1 MKGRERMKKIIAVI
15 LTLILTFVAV
25 MPAYADN
32 GKVTYS
38 GNSGKFIF
46 ESGNDHSPTDLFP
59 NFKNVMPGDSI
70 TQSITVKN
78 NADDKIKVDIYIRSL
93 GAKEGSEDFLSQM
106 NLRVSIPENNEMGY
120 MFNAAA
126 DQTAGLTDW
135 VLLGTLYS
143 GGEVNLDIIL
153 DVPVELNNEY
163 SSQIGYLDWEF
174 KVEEMPAESGDPEP
188 PPTGVDNDIKT
199 WLFVAAVSFVLFL
212 MLIFLRKK
220 ERKDRVVQD
229 EQ

>member
-1 MKGRERMKKIIAVI
+1 MKKLIAI
-15 LTLILTFVAV
+15 MLTLMLVFAAA

-32 GKVTYS
+32 GTVTYS

-46 ESGNDHSPTDLFP
+46 APGSDHSPTDLFP
-59 NFKNVMPGDSI
+59 DFKSVMPGDTV

-78 NADDKIKVDIYIRSL
+78 NADDKVKVDIYMRSL
-93 GAKEGSEDFLSQM
+93 GAHEESRDFLSQL
-106 NLRVSIPENNEMGY
+106 NLKVRIPENNEMGY

-143 GGEVNLDIIL
+143 GGEVNLEVIL
-153 DVPVELNNEY
+153 DVPVQLSNEY

-174 KVEEMPAESGDPEP
+174 KVEEMPAEPDDPQP
-188 PPTGVDNDIKT
+188 PQTGVDNDIKI
-199 WLFVAAVSFVLFL
+199 WLLAAAVSFVLFFI
-212 MLIFLRKK
+212 LIFLRKK
-220 ERKDRVVQD
+220 ERKDRVIKD